1 MDGDDRQSGAAP
13 VGDSAPEL
21 SPVDP
26 TAPSTSVD
34 PDEALYEESL
44 GDQIGNLIDDSR
56 NYAAAEVQYQKTRA
70 KLAGRHAGIAT
81 LSIAVALVTF
91 HIALL
96 ALAVG
101 LVIALEPLITIWGA
115 IAVVVGGLLVITA
128 VLAHLAV
135 KRGRKLRALFSE
147 GDSG

>member
-1 MDGDDRQSGAAP
+1 MDGGDGKSGAAP
-13 VGDSAPEL
+13 IGESAPEL

-26 TAPSTSVD
+26 EAASTSAD
-34 PDEALYEESL
+34 PDEAPYDESL

-70 KLAGRHAGIAT
+70 KLAGRHAGIAG
-81 LSIAVALVTF
+81 LAIAVALVTF

-96 ALAVG
+96 AFAVG

-128 VLAHLAV
+128 FLAHLAV

-147 GDSG
+147 RESG

>member
-1 MDGDDRQSGAAP
+1 MDGGDRQSGAAP

-26 TAPSTSVD
+26 DAPPTSPD
-34 PDEALYEESL
+34 PDEPLYDETL

-70 KLAGRHAGIAT
+70 KLASRHAGIAG
-81 LSIAVALVTF
+81 LAIAVGLVTF

-115 IAVVVGGLLVITA
+115 IIVVVGGLLVITG

-135 KRGRKLRALFSE
+135 KRGRKLRALYSE
-147 GDSG
+147 KDRG